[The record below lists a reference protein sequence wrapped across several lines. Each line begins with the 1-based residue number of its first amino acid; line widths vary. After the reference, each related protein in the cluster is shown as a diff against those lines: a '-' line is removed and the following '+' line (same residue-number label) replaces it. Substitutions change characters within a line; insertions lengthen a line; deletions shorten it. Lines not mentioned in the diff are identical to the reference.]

1 METVSKVLEQ
11 INHYVWGL
19 PTLLLL
25 VGTGIILTVR
35 LKGLQFSK
43 LLYAHKLAFKKSED
57 TSSSGDISHFQA
69 LMTAMAAT
77 IGIGNI
83 AGVATAISMGGPGA
97 VFWMWIIALFGMATK
112 YAEAILA
119 VKYRVSNENGE
130 YSGGPMYYLERGLGK
145 KWLAVLFA
153 IFGTT
158 ASFGIGNMVQSNS
171 VAEAMRI
178 NFSFPPALTGIVMSF
193 LIAIVILGGVK
204 KIGKVTG
211 YVVPI
216 KAFFYII
223 AGLIIIFYHY
233 DQIPEAFSL
242 IFSGAFNGTAAAG
255 GFIGST
261 VASAIQIGM
270 ARGLFANEAGLGSAP
285 IAAAA
290 ATADLTHPAKQGF
303 VSMIGVFVD
312 TFFVCTITGLVLITT
327 GAWKS
332 GKTGVEAT
340 TLAFQ
345 SVFGTAGSMIL
356 GIAIILFAYSTIL
369 GWSYYGEK
377 CVAYLFGEGAVR
389 YYKAIFIVMIAIG
402 ANLKLGIV
410 WTFAD
415 IANGLMAI
423 PNLIGLIG
431 LSGIVVAETNRFL
444 QAEKLKE
451 NNKKQAS

>member
-77 IGIGNI
+77 IGMGNI
-83 AGVATAISMGGPGA
+83 AGVATAVTIGGPGA
-97 VFWMWIIALFGMATK
+97 IFWMWITALFGMATK

-270 ARGLFANEAGLGSAP
+270 ARGVFANEAGLGSAP

-290 ATADLTHPAKQGF
+290 AKTDSPAKQAL
-303 VSMIGVFVD
+303 VSMTGTFLD
-312 TFFVCTITGLVLITT
+312 TFIVCTITGLVLITT

-369 GWSYYGEK
+369 GWLYYGEK